1 MSDVVKEYAKALFA
15 LAMESGKEQEYAK
28 SLDLLNDVFS
38 ENPQYLQLLSSP
50 GIPLSERCDVLDNAF
65 SDNVPTHVLSFV
77 KLLCERRYIKEFDL
91 CVEEYKKLLNE
102 IKKMSCAK
110 VISAVEL
117 REEEKT
123 ALKDKLEKMS
133 GRTVMLK
140 CEVDETILGG
150 LIIEI
155 DGKTVNASIK
165 EHLKNVKDV
174 IRK

>member
-15 LAMESGKEQEYAK
+15 LAMENDKEQEYAK
-28 SLDLLNDVFS
+28 SLELLNDVFGD
-38 ENPQYLQLLSSP
+38 NPQYLQLLSSP
-50 GIPLSERCDVLDNAF
+50 GIPLSERCDALNKAF
-65 SDNVPTHVLSFV
+65 SDKLPTHVLSFV
-77 KLLCERRYIKEFDL
+77 KLLCEKRYINDFSL
-91 CVEEYKKLLNE
+91 CVTEYKNLLNE
-102 IKKMSCAK
+102 IKRMSQAK
-110 VISAVEL
+110 VISAVKL
-117 REEEKT
+117 NEEEKK
-123 ALKDKLEKMS
+123 ALKEKLEKMS
-133 GRTVMLK
+133 GRTVVLE